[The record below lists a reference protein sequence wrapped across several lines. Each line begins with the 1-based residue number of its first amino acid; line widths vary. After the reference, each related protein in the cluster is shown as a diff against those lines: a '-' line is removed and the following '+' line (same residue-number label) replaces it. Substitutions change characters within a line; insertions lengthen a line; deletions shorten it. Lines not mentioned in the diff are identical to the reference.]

1 MERKV
6 KEKIKGYNTQDGAGV
21 KLVRVLGR
29 STTEEFDP
37 FLMLDSFDSK
47 NLADYIAGFPM
58 HPHRGIET
66 ITYMSKGEVAHKDSM
81 GNKDVIR
88 DGEVQWMTAGSGIL
102 HEEMPKPQNHMLGVQ
117 IWLNLPKEHKMTK
130 PGYNALTKDEIV
142 DIPVKG
148 GLVRLFSGS
157 FGDVS
162 GFQGHYVPAN
172 FYSIQLEPQA
182 EISFDIS
189 SQHSAYLFTLK
200 GDAFVGGE
208 LVEEKT
214 AVSTTEGDKINIS
227 ALDEEIEILFF
238 SAPRLN
244 EEISWGGP
252 IVMNTREEL
261 QLAFE
266 ELRQGTFIK

>member
-1 MERKV
+1 
-6 KEKIKGYNTQDGAGV
+6 
-21 KLVRVLGR
+21 
-29 STTEEFDP
+29 
-37 FLMLDSFDSK
+37 
-47 NLADYIAGFPM
+47 
-58 HPHRGIET
+58 
-66 ITYMSKGEVAHKDSM
+66 M